1 MREMGDGERGGEG
14 ERKEEV
20 RGRGWVCPPAATAR
34 SASAPFWILLEQ
46 G

>member
-1 MREMGDGERGGEG
+1 MREMGDGERGG

-20 RGRGWVCPPAATAR
+20 RGRGWVYPPAATAR